1 MSILISYGLF
11 LLLFMSLAIAL
22 FISLQSIRLI

>member
-22 FISLQSIRLI
+22 FISLQSIKLI

>member
-1 MSILISYGLF
+1 MSILISYGVF

-22 FISLQSIRLI
+22 FISLQSIKLI

>member
-1 MSILISYGLF
+1 MSILISYGVF

-22 FISLQSIRLI
+22 FISLHSIKLI